1 MWRIRRD
8 SGINLLVHFW
18 HPINATVIPHNHRL
32 STAPSSSSSW
42 SSLGPRFFS
51 NLIELSGNNWERE
64 QFKLLVYN
72 STENRFMISG
82 DYVTIA
88 RWGEQQQLPILW
100 GGCVCVYIGSC
111 SLYFRA
117 PHRIASQRSSAFG
130 RSHSNDG
137 NNRAQKAAQSGP
149 NGIVAANRS
158 LSAVLLKHKHSY
170 TFTCWRLPVITGVS
184 KQQQQGCASME
195 RETKNEYCKNY
206 DAFAWFIWKRRDIGF
221 KY

>member
-42 SSLGPRFFS
+42 SSSPLGPRFFS

-88 RWGEQQQLPILW
+88 RWGEHQQLPILW

-117 PHRIASQRSSAFG
+117 PHRIAAA
-130 RSHSNDG
+130 HSVDLILMMATIEHRRQPSRG
-137 NNRAQKAAQSGP
+137 QTG
-149 NGIVAANRS
+149 S
-158 LSAVLLKHKHSY
+158 L
-170 TFTCWRLPVITGVS
+170 
-184 KQQQQGCASME
+184 
-195 RETKNEYCKNY
+195 
-206 DAFAWFIWKRRDIGF
+206 RRIDRWVQCC
-221 KY
+221 

>member
-42 SSLGPRFFS
+42 SSSPIGPRFFS

-88 RWGEQQQLPILW
+88 RWGEHQQLAILW

-117 PHRIASQRSSAFG
+117 PHRIAAQQRI
-130 RSHSNDG
+130 RSIS
-137 NNRAQKAAQSGP
+137 
-149 NGIVAANRS
+149 
-158 LSAVLLKHKHSY
+158 
-170 TFTCWRLPVITGVS
+170 F
-184 KQQQQGCASME
+184 
-195 RETKNEYCKNY
+195 
-206 DAFAWFIWKRRDIGF
+206 
-221 KY
+221 